1 MPADLRSWDG
11 DQVLSRAEYLAS
23 LPRRRIAAGALIRD
37 QTGRICLV
45 DPTYKDFWQLPGG
58 TVEADESPSAGC
70 RREVREE
77 LGLEI
82 DLGPMLCL
90 DWIAGDHEDPHG
102 ALIFVYDGGVLDES
116 AIGGIVTPPDE
127 LHGFRFVPVDQLGAY
142 LSDRNQRRV
151 QAALEAVGGPVIELD
166 RDLDRR

>member
-1 MPADLRSWDG
+1 VDVLAAMPADLRSWDG

-82 DLGPMLCL
+82 DLGPMLC
-90 DWIAGDHEDPHG
+90 WTGSP
-102 ALIFVYDGGVLDES
+102 
-116 AIGGIVTPPDE
+116 VTT
-127 LHGFRFVPVDQLGAY
+127 RIRTV
-142 LSDRNQRRV
+142 R
-151 QAALEAVGGPVIELD
+151 
-166 RDLDRR
+166 